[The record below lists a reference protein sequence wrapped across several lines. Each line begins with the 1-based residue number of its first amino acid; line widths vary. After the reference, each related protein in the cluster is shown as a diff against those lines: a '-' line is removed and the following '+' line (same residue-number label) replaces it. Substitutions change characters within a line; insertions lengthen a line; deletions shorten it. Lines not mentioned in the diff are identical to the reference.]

1 MGSGLVEQD
10 LCTAQCQTKCNWIT
24 SVVSAMLEMFICVE
38 SNSQGCCWAVGTW
51 LTSKLQE
58 RKERYWVDACRV
70 RLDKKLR
77 QWLNAY
83 MPHVDQGLELLPAG
97 LSRLPES
104 FQDKFENGGYFLFK
118 PKWLLNFQRAAWK
131 TASPGCSKVGPHVTE
146 EGLSDKLP
154 AHPRGGFGI
163 SQPGLCPLFM
173 SGVVKRCWFSPWLF
187 SARGVNVR
195 MWHGH
200 SKRQAL
206 RWLVQVQFVAL
217 GSRWSQ
223 TGLNNAD
230 GICATNKMEGRI
242 KAFVTRFSEFQ
253 RWFCWSR
260 GPWASREVQNTVLWG
275 KKQGIAGINDHF
287 C

>member
-77 QWLNAY
+77 QWLNTY

-104 FQDKFENGGYFLFK
+104 FQDKFENCGYFLFK

-154 AHPRGGFGI
+154 AHILEEDLGFP
-163 SQPGLCPLFM
+163 SCPLLSVVHVR
-173 SGVVKRCWFSPWLF
+173 SGEKVLVLPMMVFGLRCECE
-187 SARGVNVR
+187 
-195 MWHGH
+195 
-200 SKRQAL
+200 
-206 RWLVQVQFVAL
+206 
-217 GSRWSQ
+217 
-223 TGLNNAD
+223 D
-230 GICATNKMEGRI
+230 
-242 KAFVTRFSEFQ
+242 VTR
-253 RWFCWSR
+253 
-260 GPWASREVQNTVLWG
+260 P
-275 KKQGIAGINDHF
+275 
-287 C
+287 